1 MQKNINA
8 SSFNIS
14 NADTQRFRRIVI
26 DVMSEA
32 CRVDTDAES
41 GGIGTLG
48 EKALHAILKH
58 YLDSDPSHHEQKY
71 KGFYADVRNEEG
83 FFEIQTRAFER
94 LTRKLDAFLCE
105 SVTTVVYPIAR
116 HRRLSWIDP
125 KTHELSSK
133 RKSPRI
139 GRPCE
144 AALELYRIRRYLS
157 HPNFRLRVI
166 LLDCDE
172 YKKRTRGGHSA
183 ERCERIPYA
192 LVEDLSFAMPS
203 DYAAFLPKGLS
214 EPFTSLDLAKA
225 LRTSRETAGTLL
237 LLLHDLGV
245 VRRIGRKGRAYLYR
259 LGEESNRDASNA

>member
-1 MQKNINA
+1 M
-8 SSFNIS
+8 
-14 NADTQRFRRIVI
+14 TGEQRFLSARAAVLGADEER
-26 DVMSEA
+26 
-32 CRVDTDAES
+32 

-94 LTRKLDAFLCE
+94 LPRKLDVFLAE

-116 HRRLSWIDP
+116 HRRLSWIDA
-125 KTHELSSK
+125 KTHELSKK

-139 GRPCE
+139 GRLAD
-144 AALELYRIRRYLS
+144 AARELYRIRRYLS
-157 HPNFRLRVI
+157 HPSFRLRVI

-172 YKKRTRGGHSA
+172 YKKRTGGGHRS

-192 LVEDLSFAMPS
+192 LAEDLSFSSPA
-203 DYAAFLPKGLS
+203 DYAAFLPSGLG
-214 EPFTSLDLAKA
+214 EPFTSLELAKA

-259 LGEESNRDASNA
+259 LSEESKGLSH

>member
-1 MQKNINA
+1 M
-8 SSFNIS
+8 
-14 NADTQRFRRIVI
+14 TREQRFLSARAAVLGSDGER
-26 DVMSEA
+26 S
-32 CRVDTDAES
+32 
-41 GGIGTLG
+41 GIGTLG

-58 YLDSDPSHHEQKY
+58 YLDPDPAHHEQKC
-71 KGFYADVRNEEG
+71 KGFYADVQNEHG

-94 LTRKLDAFLCE
+94 LTRKLDAFLAE

-245 VRRIGRKGRAYLYR
+245 VRWIGRKGRAYLYR